1 MTSRIYSA
9 GLFGIDGFEVTVECS
24 AWDRIPA
31 FDLVGLPDTA
41 VREAKNRVRSACENS
56 GFVFP
61 RIASQMM
68 GVPTKRPLALA
79 QIPSA

>member
-41 VREAKNRVRSACENS
+41 VKEAEDRVRIACENS
-56 GFVFP
+56 GIRFP
-61 RIASQMM
+61 DSEMM
-68 GVPTKRPLALA
+68 VNLAPA
-79 QIPSA
+79 DKKKEGSS